1 MENKDKDMENGQ
13 LNVQNENVEVSSVIE
28 DSSSKSDS
36 SSVSSQGNVSS
47 QSNDSN
53 DSLQSNGSSKGND
66 ASASQPSVGKE
77 RKKKNPDDYWRPRSS
92 SAVRGNRSQGDAG
105 QSSDNQNSASQSG
118 NQSNGN
124 QGNGN
129 QSSGDPNNSTQNSSS
144 QSGKGSYFQGG
155 NGFGGGFG
163 SGFGGSNDSGNGGF
177 RPQRSSGPDGP
188 FSSKKNRIGLL
199 IFLALII
206 IFSFTLFNQGS
217 STPDVSYTTF
227 KANVEKGNVVSVNI
241 KESTI
246 IEFTINNGNTYKT
259 RIPYYDE
266 SLLSYLDEY
275 GVEVRGSSQD
285 VSLLAVALE
294 LLPWIIFIGFTI
306 MLFKQSAGSG
316 QLMQFGKSHA
326 KQYSDKDIKIKFKD
340 VAGQKEAKYE
350 LQEVVEFLK
359 DPKKF
364 EAIGARIPKG
374 VLLVGP
380 PGTGKTLLAKAVA
393 GEAGVSFFHTSG
405 SDFVEMFV
413 GMGAAR
419 VRDLFDQ
426 GRKNAPCILFIDE
439 IDAVG
444 RSRGS
449 GLGGGHDEREQT
461 LNQIL
466 VEMDGFDTYAGVIV
480 IAATNRADVLDPAL
494 LRPGRFDRQVAISLP
509 DIQER
514 EDILKIHAAKVKLAP
529 GVDLRRIARATPG
542 ASGADLANLVNEA
555 ALFATRQKETQVTM
569 DDFEQARDK
578 MVLGVA
584 RKSHVM
590 TEDDKRLTA
599 YHESGHALL
608 FYYLEDIDPLYKVT
622 IIPHGNAGGVT
633 MGLPEDDVSYMKKSS
648 LMSHIKMAMGGYIA
662 EKLLNGQTSTGPS
675 SDIKQATDIAR
686 RMVTEFGMS
695 GLGFISLGSEGEP
708 LFLGREI
715 AQHKDFSEETAK
727 RIDAEI
733 TAILDECMKDATNIL
748 TEHRDQLDKLAN
760 ELMVK
765 ETLDDSEVRELLGFE
780 AIGPKNS
787 DLK

>member
-1 MENKDKDMENGQ
+1 MDEKDKEQ
-13 LNVQNENVEVSSVIE
+13 EVPKTPDETKIE
-28 DSSSKSDS
+28 EPQTEKPSTEDSQKDGMSEADRTKSYWRETPFDQMQKERPTSFAGMDAKKPDDSSS
-36 SSVSSQGNVSS
+36 SQ
-47 QSNDSN
+47 
-53 DSLQSNGSSKGND
+53 K
-66 ASASQPSVGKE
+66 AHKE
-77 RKKKNPDDYWRPRSS
+77 KKKTNPDDYWRPRNDG
-92 SAVRGNRSQGDAG
+92 GN
-105 QSSDNQNSASQSG
+105 N
-118 NQSNGN
+118 
-124 QGNGN
+124 
-129 QSSGDPNNSTQNSSS
+129 
-144 QSGKGSYFQGG
+144 GG
-155 NGFGGGFG
+155 NGGN
-163 SGFGGSNDSGNGGF
+163 SNNGY
-177 RPQRSSGPDGP
+177 RPQSNPDGDRP
-188 FSSKKNRIGLL
+188 FSSRKNRIGLL
-199 IFLALII
+199 VFAILII
-206 IFSFTLFNQGS
+206 IFSFTLFNQGATV
-217 STPDVSYTTF
+217 STVSYSNF
-227 KANVEKGNVVSVNI
+227 KLLVQNNRVSTANI
-241 KESTI
+241 KNSTN
-246 IEFTINNGNTYKT
+246 IEFTTSDGATYTT

-266 SLLSYLDEY
+266 ELLSFLDKY
-275 GVEVRGSSQD
+275 NVEVRGSDAD
-285 VSLLAVALE
+285 VSILSLVIQLV
-294 LLPWIIFIGFTI
+294 PWIIFVVFMV
-306 MLFKQSAGSG
+306 MLFKQSAGNG
-316 QLMQFGKSHA
+316 QLMSFGKSHA
-326 KQYSDKDIKIKFKD
+326 KQYSDKEIKVKFKD

-359 DPKKF
+359 NPKKF
-364 EAIGARIPKG
+364 EAIGAKIPKG

-426 GRKNAPCILFIDE
+426 GRKHAPCILFIDE

-466 VEMDGFDTYAGVIV
+466 VEMDGFDTTSGVIV

-514 EDILKIHAAKVKLAP
+514 EDILKIHAAKVKLADD
-529 GVDLRRIARATPG
+529 VNLSIIARATSG

-555 ALFATRQKETQVTM
+555 ALYATRANRQSVTLK
-569 DDFEQARDK
+569 DFEEARDK

-590 TEDDKRLTA
+590 TADDKKLTA

-633 MGLPEDDVSYMKKSS
+633 MGLPETDQSYVKKST

-662 EKLLNGQTSTGPS
+662 EKMLNGQTSTGPS

-695 GLGFISLGSEGEP
+695 NLGFISLGSEGEP

-727 RIDAEI
+727 KIDAEVN
-733 TAILDECMKDATNIL
+733 AILDECMKDATRIL
-748 TEHRDQLDKLAN
+748 EEHRDQLDKLAN
-760 ELMVK
+760 ELIVK
-765 ETLDDSEVRELLGFE
+765 ETLDDNEVRALLGFE
-780 AIGPKNS
+780 QIGPKNS
-787 DLK
+787 DIK

>member
-1 MENKDKDMENGQ
+1 MDEKDKEQ
-13 LNVQNENVEVSSVIE
+13 EVPKTPDETKIE
-28 DSSSKSDS
+28 EPQTEKPSTEDSQKDGMSEADRTKSYWRETPFDQMQKERPTSFAGMDAKKPDDSSS
-36 SSVSSQGNVSS
+36 SQ
-47 QSNDSN
+47 
-53 DSLQSNGSSKGND
+53 K
-66 ASASQPSVGKE
+66 AHKE
-77 RKKKNPDDYWRPRSS
+77 KKKTNPDDYWRPRNDG
-92 SAVRGNRSQGDAG
+92 GN
-105 QSSDNQNSASQSG
+105 N
-118 NQSNGN
+118 
-124 QGNGN
+124 
-129 QSSGDPNNSTQNSSS
+129 
-144 QSGKGSYFQGG
+144 GG
-155 NGFGGGFG
+155 NGGN
-163 SGFGGSNDSGNGGF
+163 SNNGY
-177 RPQRSSGPDGP
+177 RPQSNPDGDRP
-188 FSSKKNRIGLL
+188 FSSRKNRIGLL
-199 IFLALII
+199 VFAILII
-206 IFSFTLFNQGS
+206 IFSFTLFNQGATV
-217 STPDVSYTTF
+217 STVSYSNF
-227 KANVEKGNVVSVNI
+227 KLLVQNNRVSTANI
-241 KESTI
+241 KNSTN
-246 IEFTINNGNTYKT
+246 IEFTTSDGATYTT

-266 SLLSYLDEY
+266 ELLSFLDKY
-275 GVEVRGSSQD
+275 NVEVRGSDAD
-285 VSLLAVALE
+285 VSILSLVIQLV
-294 LLPWIIFIGFTI
+294 PWIIFVVFMV
-306 MLFKQSAGSG
+306 MLFKQSAGNG
-316 QLMQFGKSHA
+316 QLMSFGKSHA
-326 KQYSDKDIKIKFKD
+326 KQYSDKEIKVKFKD

-359 DPKKF
+359 NPKKF
-364 EAIGARIPKG
+364 EAIGAKIPKG

-426 GRKNAPCILFIDE
+426 GRKHAPCILFIDE

-466 VEMDGFDTYAGVIV
+466 VEMDGFDTTSGVIV

-514 EDILKIHAAKVKLAP
+514 EDILKIHAAKVKLADD
-529 GVDLRRIARATPG
+529 VNLSIIARATSG

-555 ALFATRQKETQVTM
+555 ALYATRANRQSVTLK
-569 DDFEQARDK
+569 DFEEARDK

-590 TEDDKRLTA
+590 TADDKKLTA

-633 MGLPEDDVSYMKKSS
+633 MGLPETDQSYVKKST

-662 EKLLNGQTSTGPS
+662 EKMLNGQTSTGPS

-695 GLGFISLGSEGEP
+695 NLGFISLGSEGEP

-727 RIDAEI
+727 KIDAEVN
-733 TAILDECMKDATNIL
+733 AILDECMKDATRIL
-748 TEHRDQLDKLAN
+748 QEHRDQLDKLAN
-760 ELMVK
+760 ELIVK
-765 ETLDDSEVRELLGFE
+765 ETLDDNEVRALLGFE
-780 AIGPKNS
+780 QIGPKNS
-787 DLK
+787 DIK

>member
-1 MENKDKDMENGQ
+1 MEEKDKEQ
-13 LNVQNENVEVSSVIE
+13 EVSKAPEETKKEEPQTENTTSNSDDGLSE
-28 DSSSKSDS
+28 ADRTKSYWKETPFDQMQKEKPTS
-36 SSVSSQGNVSS
+36 FAGLDANKP
-47 QSNDSN
+47 NDSKE
-53 DSLQSNGSSKGND
+53 QK
-66 ASASQPSVGKE
+66 GKE
-77 RKKKNPDDYWRPRSS
+77 KKSTNPDDYWRPKY
-92 SAVRGNRSQGDAG
+92 N
-105 QSSDNQNSASQSG
+105 NSNS
-118 NQSNGN
+118 
-124 QGNGN
+124 GNGN
-129 QSSGDPNNSTQNSSS
+129 GN
-144 QSGKGSYFQGG
+144 GG
-155 NGFGGGFG
+155 NG
-163 SGFGGSNDSGNGGF
+163 GNNGY
-177 RPQRSSGPDGP
+177 RPQNDGGEGP
-188 FSSKKNRIGLL
+188 FSSRKNRIGLL
-199 IFLALII
+199 VFAVLII
-206 IFSFTLFNQGS
+206 IFAFTLFNQGA
-217 STPDVSYTTF
+217 STPEISYSNF
-227 KANVEKGNVVSVNI
+227 KTLVENGRVKSANI
-241 KESTI
+241 KSSTI
-246 IEFTINNGNTYKT
+246 IEFTASDGGTYKT
-259 RIPYYDE
+259 RIPYYDDNLISFLE
-266 SLLSYLDEY
+266 KYNVDVKGSEQDISILSLII
-275 GVEVRGSSQD
+275 Q
-285 VSLLAVALE
+285 

-306 MLFKQSAGSG
+306 MLFKQSSGNG

-326 KQYSDKDIKIKFKD
+326 KQYSDKEIKVKFKD

-359 DPKKF
+359 NPKKF
-364 EAIGARIPKG
+364 ETIGAKIPKG

-426 GRKNAPCILFIDE
+426 GRKHAPCILFIDE

-466 VEMDGFDTYAGVIV
+466 VEMDGFDTTSGVIV

-514 EDILKIHAAKVKLAP
+514 EDILKIHAAKVKLASD
-529 GVDLRRIARATPG
+529 VDLSIIARATSG

-555 ALFATRQKETQVTM
+555 ALYATRANRTSVTLK
-569 DDFEQARDK
+569 DFEEARDK

-590 TEDDKRLTA
+590 TPEDKKLTA
-599 YHESGHALL
+599 YHEAGHALL

-633 MGLPEDDVSYMKKSS
+633 MGLPETDQSYMKKST

-662 EKLLNGQTSTGPS
+662 EKMLNGQTSTGPS
-675 SDIKQATDIAR
+675 SDIKQATEIAR

-695 GLGFISLGSEGEP
+695 KLGFISLGSEGEP

-715 AQHKDFSEETAK
+715 TQHKDYSEETAR

-733 TAILDECMKDATNIL
+733 NAILEECMQDATRIL
-748 TEHRDQLDKLAN
+748 EENKEQLDTLAN
-760 ELMVK
+760 ELIAK
-765 ETLDDSEVRELLGFE
+765 ETLDDREVRALLGFE
-780 AIGPKNS
+780 QIGPKNS
-787 DLK
+787 DIS